1 MESPFHLYTCIVW
14 YCIVFFQASSFQSDT
29 NIPSFELVP
38 SMIPAIICITFTK
51 GCLMRSRNLGCWCG
65 KYIAAVPNAKTIHLS
80 QIHPKKNA
88 LLSVNKTI
96 FPFFKQLKNQDHRL
110 PLTLYTKKRC
120 FFTLNETKAHDGI
133 RIQYL
138 WKSCLFLTHGS
149 QRFVVQLHVCE
160 LNYKLRDLA
169 VAAEKNSNMDLQKS
183 TCTLPENKDTQN
195 DALEKQSSASK
206 YGHCEYLC
214 LILKHTIPEI
224 YNKSLWKWMV
234 GIQY

>member
-110 PLTLYTKKRC
+110 PLTLYTKKKNVFLLLTRPRHMMVSGSNTSESPA
-120 FFTLNETKAHDGI
+120 FFWPMAAKDSSFNCTCVNWITSCVTWRSRLKKTATWTYKNLLVPSLKI
-133 RIQYL
+133 RIPKMML
-138 WKSCLFLTHGS
+138 WKS
-149 QRFVVQLHVCE
+149 
-160 LNYKLRDLA
+160 NLRLQ
-169 VAAEKNSNMDLQKS
+169 NMAIVS
-183 TCTLPENKDTQN
+183 
-195 DALEKQSSASK
+195 
-206 YGHCEYLC
+206 
-214 LILKHTIPEI
+214 I
-224 YNKSLWKWMV
+224 YV
-234 GIQY
+234 